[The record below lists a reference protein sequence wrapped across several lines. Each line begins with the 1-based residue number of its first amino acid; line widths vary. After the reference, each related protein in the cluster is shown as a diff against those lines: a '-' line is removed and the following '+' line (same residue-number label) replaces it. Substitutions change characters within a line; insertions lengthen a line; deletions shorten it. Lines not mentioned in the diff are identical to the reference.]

1 MPVAR
6 RGAHDLRGRGGGLVT
21 AGQVLEVDDV
31 GDDAGDVV
39 GPAALE
45 GELDQRVGA
54 LAGIGDVL
62 QGRVDRVEGDE
73 AGEPVGAEHPAV
85 ARMGGAQGE
94 VELGVRVDVA
104 EHAHQHRALRVPLRL
119 LLGEPSL
126 VQQPLDEGVVL
137 GDLDGLLL
145 AQQIGARVADVGEGE
160 LALGAQQRGDRG
172 AQAPQLRL
180 VPCAAQDLLVRL
192 EHALLEG
199 RDDVGGRGLGVQGG
213 QAPDRDRGGDVAAGV
228 AAHAVGDHQQVAARV
243 GGVLVVRADQAHVGA
258 GGIAQGDAHR
268 GPRLSSISVRPIRTC
283 APGRKGTAPSMR
295 RPETRVPLVE
305 PRSSTIHSS
314 SRWKTRACRLEA

>member
-1 MPVAR
+1 MSVPR
-6 RGAHDLRGRGGGLVT
+6 RGADDLRGRGRRLDP
-21 AGQVLEVDDV
+21 AGEGVEVHDV

-39 GPAALE
+39 GAAALQ
-45 GELDQRVGA
+45 GELHERVGA
-54 LAGIGDVL
+54 LAGVLDVL
-62 QGRVDRVEGDE
+62 QGRVDRVEGDQPGE
-73 AGEPVGAEHPAV
+73 AVGAQQPAV
-85 ARMGGAQGE
+85 AHMGCAQRE
-94 VELGVRVDVA
+94 VQLGIRVDVA
-104 EHAHQHRALRVPLRL
+104 EHAHEHRALRMPLGLVLR
-119 LLGEPSL
+119 ESAL
-126 VQQPLDEGVVL
+126 VQQALDEGVVL
-137 GDLDGLLL
+137 RDLDGLLV
-145 AQQIGARVADVGEGE
+145 AQEIGAGVADVGEGE